1 MEILIAI
8 IIIVVLLLVLGVSP
22 WLIIAGALVLIEL
35 LLIFMTGFFIVS
47 LVLLFIAKPV
57 KAEFLR
63 IFEHEVVGT
72 YAIYKIDGEEYKN
85 TFPAEIMFVDK
96 IYHEGK
102 IYSAR
107 LKKRKNGKYMLFDW
121 YSYIVIGVGL
131 PMSAASVALL
141 GYLLPMLLGIFG

>member
-96 IYHEGK
+96 IYIPGK
-102 IYSAR
+102 VYSAR
-107 LKKRKNGKYMLFDW
+107 LKKGKKKYMLFDW

-131 PMSAASVALL
+131 PLSALLAVVL
-141 GYLLPMLLGIFG
+141 GYLLPVLLGAFG

>member
-1 MEILIAI
+1 MEIVIAAIVI
-8 IIIVVLLLVLGVSP
+8 IVLLLVIGVP
-22 WLIIAGALVLIEL
+22 WTLIVAGLLILMEL
-35 LLIFMTGFFIVS
+35 LLVLMTGFFIVS

-63 IFEHEVVGT
+63 IMKHEVVGT
-72 YAIYKIDGEEYKN
+72 YAIYKIDGEEYTN
-85 TFPAEIMFVDK
+85 TFPAEIMFVNK

-107 LKKRKNGKYMLFDW
+107 LKKGKKKHLLFDW

-131 PMSAASVALL
+131 PVSAGLAVVL
-141 GYLLPMLLGIFG
+141 GYLLPIMLGAFG

>member
-1 MEILIAI
+1 MEFVIAV

-22 WLIIAGALVLIEL
+22 AIIATGAILLIEL
-35 LLIFMTGFFIVS
+35 LLILMTGFFIVA
-47 LVLLFIAKPV
+47 LILLLAAKPV

-63 IFEHEVVGT
+63 IMQHEVVGT
-72 YAIYKIDGEEYKN
+72 YAIYRIDGEEYTN

-107 LKKRKNGKYMLFDW
+107 LKKGKKKHLLFDW

-131 PMSAASVALL
+131 PLSAGLAVLL
-141 GYLLPMLLGIFG
+141 GYLMPVLFGAF

>member
-1 MEILIAI
+1 MEFIIALI
-8 IIIVVLLLVLGVSP
+8 IIIVLLLILGVSP
-22 WLIIAGALVLIEL
+22 GIIIAGVLVLIEL
-35 LLIFMTGFFIVS
+35 GLLFMTGFFVVTF
-47 LVLLFIAKPV
+47 VLLLMAKPV

-63 IFEHEVVGT
+63 IFVHEVVGT
-72 YAIYKIDGEEYKN
+72 YAVYRIDGEEYKN

-107 LKKRKNGKYMLFDW
+107 FRKLKKKHLLFDW

-131 PMSAASVALL
+131 PVSTALAGML
-141 GYLLPMLLGIFG
+141 GGFLLMTFYG

>member
-1 MEILIAI
+1 MEILVAA
-8 IIIVVLLLVLGVSP
+8 IIIVVLLLILGVSP
-22 WLIIAGALVLIEL
+22 GIIIGGVLVLLEL
-35 LLIFMTGFFIVS
+35 GLLFMTGFFIVTF
-47 LVLLFIAKPV
+47 VLLLVAKPV

-72 YAIYKIDGEEYKN
+72 YAVYRIDGEEYKN

-107 LKKRKNGKYMLFDW
+107 FKKFKKKHMLFDW

-131 PMSAASVALL
+131 PVSTVLAVLL
-141 GYLLPMLLGIFG
+141 GGILLVIVGWI

>member
-1 MEILIAI
+1 MEFIIAV
-8 IIIVVLLLVLGVSP
+8 IIIVVLLLVLGISP
-22 WLIIAGALVLIEL
+22 AWIATGALILIEI

-57 KAEFLR
+57 RAEFLR
-63 IFEHEVVGT
+63 IMQHEVVGT
-72 YAIYKIDGEEYKN
+72 YAIYRIDGEEYTN

-102 IYSAR
+102 MYSAR
-107 LKKRKNGKYMLFDW
+107 LKKGKKKHLLFDW

-131 PMSAASVALL
+131 PLSAVGSYFL
-141 GYLLPMLLGIFG
+141 GMFIVMLLGLY

>member
-1 MEILIAI
+1 MEILIG
-8 IIIVVLLLVLGVSP
+8 IIVIIVLLLVIGVNP
-22 WLIIAGALVLIEL
+22 AIIATGVLILIEL
-35 LLIFMTGFFIVS
+35 LLLFMTGFFIVT
-47 LVLLFIAKPV
+47 LILLLTAKPV

-63 IFEHEVVGT
+63 IMEHEVVGT
-72 YAIYKIDGEEYKN
+72 YAIYKIDGEEYTN

-107 LKKRKNGKYMLFDW
+107 LKKGKKKHLLFDW

-131 PMSAASVALL
+131 PLSAGLAALL
-141 GYLLPMLLGIFG
+141 GWLLPVLLGVFG

>member
-22 WLIIAGALVLIEL
+22 WLIIAGALILIEL
-35 LLIFMTGFFIVS
+35 LLILMTGFFIVS

-63 IFEHEVVGT
+63 IMVHEVVGT
-72 YAIYKIDGEEYKN
+72 YAIYKIDGEEYTN

-107 LKKRKNGKYMLFDW
+107 LKKGKKKHLLFDW

-131 PMSAASVALL
+131 PLSAGSAVLL